1 MCLRNRR
8 LRRELT
14 SVVPVAVSSTGR
26 PDLLGTVSLVPESA
40 SLLSGR
46 GQTAVDTVLV
56 LVVAD
61 PVDLGIVLDD
71 RACGVHEDDLV
82 PLVLSICS
90 DPVAVQN
97 LEVLVSLLGPLF
109 GDALEGFADDELL
122 LSLPLG
128 PPSGLDLSLL
138 EGTLPDLC
146 PDEDVSLLGLVAE
159 GPCPVEPGG
168 LLDAEEVLFFP
179 PLDLPLLVEGFHI
192 GLGTVRPGLGDVLV
206 HALSLR
212 NFLLG
217 RFICHFNHLFGFA
230 LAGTFPRNTY
240 AP

>member
-97 LEVLVSLLGPLF
+97 LEFWYLFWVLSSAMLWRDLLTMSCSSPFLL
-109 GDALEGFADDELL
+109 AL
-122 LSLPLG
+122 
-128 PPSGLDLSLL
+128 
-138 EGTLPDLC
+138 LPDLIC
-146 PDEDVSLLGLVAE
+146 
-159 GPCPVEPGG
+159 
-168 LLDAEEVLFFP
+168 LFLKAP
-179 PLDLPLLVEGFHI
+179 
-192 GLGTVRPGLGDVLV
+192 
-206 HALSLR
+206 
-212 NFLLG
+212 FLT
-217 RFICHFNHLFGFA
+217 FA
-230 LAGTFPRNTY
+230 LTRTY
-240 AP
+240 PCLAL